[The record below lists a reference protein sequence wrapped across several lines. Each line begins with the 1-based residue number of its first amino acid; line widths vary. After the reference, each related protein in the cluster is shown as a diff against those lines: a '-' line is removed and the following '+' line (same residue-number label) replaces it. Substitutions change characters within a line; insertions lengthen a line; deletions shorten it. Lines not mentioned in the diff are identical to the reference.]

1 MNGVD
6 VLRLLLAAR
15 DPNVEVT
22 GLDLT
27 TLRFVVEFQTVI
39 DVEAVKGQIAEL
51 LHAAPGSFQFY
62 PLFNDTPSQDD
73 HPEGPADGEF
83 GEFYVLQFP
92 GLERTVDNEI
102 LFAMG
107 YELAD
112 ALGAVTVEPD
122 LGTQIY
128 VEPLPPDAAPEGVVA
143 GAFAGTCF
151 VQGNAPT
158 DKLWALER
166 AGVLAAWAQS
176 PARGAGVTIA
186 QPDTGVTRHVELSD
200 VEQRDGLNVLTDR
213 PDATDPMGT
222 SGFPGHGTATASVAV
237 SGTGGDVK
245 GSAPSAT
252 LMPIRAVESV
262 ILLFNG
268 SAIAKAIDHARL
280 RRANVITMS
289 LGGTP
294 SRAMRRAIDSAIGEG
309 IIVLAAA
316 GNCVRLVVYPARYD
330 EVIAVAGSNVHDL
343 PWQGSCRGARV
354 DITAPGENVWRAIA
368 GPSGA
373 DIGGGQGTSFAVALT
388 AGTAALWLSHHGID
402 AVHDAAAR
410 RGITVQ
416 ELFREFLVATART
429 PANWDTSDFG
439 QGIVDAGA
447 LLARPLNSP
456 PPIQLEAA
464 PGASAPDTLE
474 LLAEAWGPADA
485 VRLGDVAT
493 DPRFQLE
500 LSALALED
508 ARVGAAEPGGAE
520 SSMTRNGISPQLAA
534 AIGPTAPPP
543 GGHVRPTERT
553 EPAHAADPV
562 VIVAA
567 RAGGLEST
575 ADISPEA
582 ARDLLAANRDAP
594 IDAINARLKSVR
606 ASLAKTERAAQLKPL
621 HDQLLRDTR
630 RVVKR
635 LSAGKP
641 IPDDIDAQVGLEA
654 LVQLEGRPALRM
666 TDDVVDPDDP
676 GLGEWAGAV
685 LLQEARLRGIQG
697 SIRRIDTA
705 AGIHAGTGFVV
716 GDGLI
721 MTNRHVLEALA
732 FPAPR
737 RVQPSMW
744 VLHGRPT
751 INFSASA
758 KDPSQSFEIVEVAF
772 SGPNPA
778 DVVDYR
784 NLDLA
789 LLRIAKTNAHGEA
802 PPPLRL
808 SGKPAGGGAK
818 LFVIGYPAMPTAL
831 PSDEEGRRRMD
842 VIRRLGEI
850 YATTFGVRYLSPGLV
865 MQTPTQF
872 RPDDPNP
879 RVFTHD
885 ATSLGGNSGSCVLSF
900 DDNLDVAGLHFAGDW
915 LRANFAHAID
925 RVRGEIADFLR

>member
-1 MNGVD
+1 MKGID

-15 DPNVEVT
+15 DPDAEVT
-22 GLDLT
+22 GLDLA
-27 TLRFVVEFQTVI
+27 TLRFVVEFRTVI
-39 DVEAVKGQIAEL
+39 DIDAVKGRIADL
-51 LHAAPGSFQFY
+51 LETEPDSFQFY
-62 PLFNDTPSQDD
+62 PLFDGVPDEQPPAPS
-73 HPEGPADGEF
+73 EAEF

-92 GLERTVDNEI
+92 GLDRTVDNEM

-112 ALGAVTVEPD
+112 ELDAVTVEPD

-128 VEPLPPDAAPEGVVA
+128 VEPLPPDAAPEGVIK

-151 VQGNAPT
+151 VDT
-158 DKLWALER
+158 DPPKDTLWALER
-166 AGVLAAWAQS
+166 AGVLSAWAAS
-176 PARGAGVTIA
+176 PARGAGISIA
-186 QPDTGVTRHVELSD
+186 QPDTGVTKHVELSD
-200 VEQRDGLNVLTDR
+200 VDQRDGFNILTNR
-213 PDATDPMGT
+213 PDPTDPLAAN
-222 SGFPGHGTATASVAV
+222 GFPGHGTSTASVAV
-237 SGTGGDVK
+237 SGAAGQVN
-245 GSAPSAT
+245 GSAPGAT
-252 LMPIRAVESV
+252 LIPIRAVESV

-268 SAIAKAIDHARL
+268 SAIAKAVDHAR
-280 RRANVITMS
+280 RHGAHVITMS

-294 SRAMRRAIDSAIGEG
+294 SRAMRQAINNAIAEG

-330 EVIAVAGSNVHDL
+330 EVIAVAGSNVRDL
-343 PWQGSCRGARV
+343 PWRGSCRGPRV
-354 DITAPGENVWRAIA
+354 DITAPGENVWRAVA
-368 GPSGA
+368 GPTGTDTA
-373 DIGGGQGTSFAVALT
+373 GGQGTSFAVALT
-388 AGTAALWLSHHGID
+388 AGTAALWLSHHG
-402 AVHDAAAR
+402 VEEVREAAAQ
-410 RGITVQ
+410 RGTTVQ
-416 ELFREFLVATART
+416 QLFRESLVATART

-439 QGIVDAGA
+439 VGIVDAGA
-447 LLARPLNSP
+447 LLARPLDSP
-456 PPIQLEAA
+456 RPIHLEAA
-464 PGASAPDTLE
+464 PGAPPPETLE
-474 LLAEAWGPADA
+474 LLAEAWGAVDA
-485 VRLGDVAT
+485 VRLSGVAT

-500 LSALALED
+500 LSTLALED

-520 SSMTRNGISPQLAA
+520 SSMARNGVSPQLAA
-534 AIGPTAPPP
+534 AIGPTTPPP
-543 GGHVRPTERT
+543 AGRTTPTTR
-553 EPAHAADPV
+553 ADPV
-562 VIVAA
+562 LAPDPVVLVAT
-567 RAGGLEST
+567 RTGGLEAA

-594 IDAINARLKSVR
+594 VDAISERLKSVR

-641 IPDDIDAQVGLEA
+641 VPDDIDARVGLEA

-676 GLGEWAGAV
+676 GIGEWAGAL
-685 LLQEARLRGIQG
+685 LLQQDRLRGIHG
-697 SIRRIDTA
+697 SIGRIDTA
-705 AGIHAGTGFVV
+705 GGAHAGTGFVV
-716 GDGLI
+716 GDGLV
-721 MTNRHVLEALA
+721 MTNRHVLETLA

-737 RVQPSMW
+737 RVQPTTW

-751 INFSASA
+751 INFSPSG
-758 KDPSQSFEIVEVAF
+758 KDPSRTFAIREVAF

-778 DVVDYR
+778 DVVNFA

-789 LLRIAKTNAHGEA
+789 LLRIEKTNTDGEP

-808 SGKPAGGGAK
+808 SDMSAGEGAK

-842 VIRRLGEI
+842 VVRRLGEI
-850 YATTFGVRYLSPGLV
+850 YGTTFGVRYLSPGLV

-915 LRANFAHAID
+915 LRANFAHAMD
-925 RVRGEIADFLR
+925 GVHAEIAGFLR